1 MFEIAWSELLL
12 VLIVAIVVV
21 GPKELPGM
29 LRTFGRMLGKLRRS
43 ADDFRRQFDE
53 SMREAGGEDL
63 HRELNELRRNN
74 PLNEIRNTIEQ
85 AAREASAPPRL
96 PTSDTYLDK
105 PGEPPVIH
113 ETLAEPEKPA
123 LPVAPATEA
132 APATEVA
139 PVGHSAD
146 PAPKPAQ
153 IETPVVPKE
162 AAPAAPSPGHEP
174 VINGQHRTLN

>member
-96 PTSDTYLDK
+96 PTADSYLDK
-105 PGEPPVIH
+105 PEEPPAVQ
-113 ETLAEPEKPA
+113 ETVAEPEKPA
-123 LPVAPATEA
+123 LPAAEA
-132 APATEVA
+132 APTGA
-139 PVGHSAD
+139 PAAD
-146 PAPKPAQ
+146 PRPAPKS
-153 IETPVVPKE
+153 ETPAVANE
-162 AAPAAPSPGHEP
+162 AVATAPSPGHEP

>member
-29 LRTFGRMLGKLRRS
+29 LRTFGRMMGKLRRS

-63 HRELNELRRNN
+63 QRELNELRRNN

-85 AAREASAPPRL
+85 AAREASDPPRL
-96 PTSDTYLDK
+96 PTAGTYLDK
-105 PGEPPVIH
+105 PEEPPVIH
-113 ETLAEPEKPA
+113 ETLAEPDKPA
-123 LPVAPATEA
+123 APVVPSAEA
-132 APATEVA
+132 APADA
-139 PVGHSAD
+139 R
-146 PAPKPAQ
+146 PAP
-153 IETPVVPKE
+153 ETPAVSKDQ
-162 AAPAAPSPGHEP
+162 ATPSPGHEP

>member
-53 SMREAGGEDL
+53 SMREAGGDDL

-74 PLNEIRNTIEQ
+74 PLNDIRNTIEQ
-85 AAREASAPPRL
+85 AAREATEPPRL
-96 PTSDTYLDK
+96 PTPDAN
-105 PGEPPVIH
+105 PGQPQPQEPPVVH
-113 ETLAEPEKPA
+113 ETLAEANTPA
-123 LPVAPATEA
+123 TPPAPAAETA
-132 APATEVA
+132 
-139 PVGHSAD
+139 
-146 PAPKPAQ
+146 APKPAAP
-153 IETPVVPKE
+153 ETPAPPKDQ
-162 AAPAAPSPGHEP
+162 ASASPGHEA
-174 VINGQHRTLN
+174 VMNGQHRTLN

>member
-53 SMREAGGEDL
+53 SVKEAGGEDL
-63 HRELNELRRNN
+63 QRELNELRRNN

-85 AAREASAPPRL
+85 AAREATDPPKL
-96 PTSDTYLDK
+96 PTPDTYLGK
-105 PGEPPVIH
+105 
-113 ETLAEPEKPA
+113 AEDP
-123 LPVAPATEA
+123 
-132 APATEVA
+132 
-139 PVGHSAD
+139 PVGHETFTDPDLPAPPLPASPGIGAQPQPPAAAD
-146 PAPKPAQ
+146 PAPASATS
-153 IETPVVPKE
+153 EGT
-162 AAPAAPSPGHEP
+162 AAANEQQAGASPGHEP
-174 VINGQHRTLN
+174 MMNGQHRPLN